1 MEEGIAGE
9 FGMDIYILLIVQ
21 WIADKDILYST

>member
-9 FGMDIYILLIVQ
+9 FGMDIYILLSLK